1 MWGGT
6 SRTSRNDDRRSPDH
20 DADVIDHPAAARPTD
35 DERRARHAAIA
46 TQPMNADPAEERAQR
61 RARRAAPMHESPRS
75 IFDEVEERPR
85 PDLRLASSNGR
96 DADSPEGSGDGS
108 PDREEF
114 GGFFATGH
122 QHLDTVTGLLDL
134 PAGLNKRGRS
144 ADSDQDIGSRRNGR
158 HRGE

>member
-1 MWGGT
+1 
-6 SRTSRNDDRRSPDH
+6 
-20 DADVIDHPAAARPTD
+20 
-35 DERRARHAAIA
+35 
-46 TQPMNADPAEERAQR
+46 MNADRSEERVQR
-61 RARRAAPMHESPRS
+61 RARRAAPTHESARS

-96 DADSPEGSGDGS
+96 GRDADSSEAPGDGS

-134 PAGLNKRGRS
+134 PAGLNKHGRGAS
-144 ADSDQDIGSRRNGR
+144 SDQDIGSRRNGR